1 MTIKRICVG
10 DVVKLGDTVTAIV
23 FAISFEDKETVFI
36 SADDGAAYYCPI
48 KDIVLVQEAT
58 ENTLEALWLA
68 SQKM

>member
-10 DVVKLGDTVTAIV
+10 DVVKLHNNITAIV
-23 FAISFEDKETVFI
+23 FAVSFEDKDTLFI
-36 SADDGAAYYCPI
+36 SADDGVAYYCPI
-48 KDIVLVQEAT
+48 KDLILVQEAS